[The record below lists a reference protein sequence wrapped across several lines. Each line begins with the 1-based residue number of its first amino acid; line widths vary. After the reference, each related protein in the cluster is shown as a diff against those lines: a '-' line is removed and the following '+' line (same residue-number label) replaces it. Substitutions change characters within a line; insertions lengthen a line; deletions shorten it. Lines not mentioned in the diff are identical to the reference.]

1 MASQSSATFATS
13 ATSAS
18 RSSAFAKPRVFAP
31 VITPFNADASVD
43 APRLVAF
50 CRWLVGQGAGLALF
64 GTNSEANSLSLTER
78 HALLDAVLDAG
89 LDPAQMLPGTG
100 ACALP
105 DAIALTR
112 HASEAGC
119 AGALMLPPFFY
130 KGVGDDGLFGY
141 YADVIEA
148 VGSARLRV
156 LLYHIPQFTGV
167 PITHTL
173 IERLIAAYPDTVV
186 GIKDSSGDWAN
197 TAAMLE
203 KFPGF
208 AVFPASEALLGKAL
222 PLGAAGC
229 ISATANIQ
237 PHAIASLLNATT
249 AEERTGWEG
258 KVATVRLAVQAQ
270 PMIPALKSI
279 VAHYTNDAAWQR
291 VRPPLTSMGGA
302 QSGALLQQLE
312 TLGFAM
318 PSIATALKTVAA

>member
-1 MASQSSATFATS
+1 MAVHRPPAFAT
-13 ATSAS
+13 
-18 RSSAFAKPRVFAP
+18 PRVFAP
-31 VITPFNADASVD
+31 VITPFTKDLRID
-43 APRLVAF
+43 APRFVAF

-64 GTNSEANSLSLTER
+64 GTNSEANSLALTER
-78 HALLDAVLDAG
+78 HALLDDVIEAG

-100 ACALP
+100 SCALP

-112 HASEAGC
+112 HACEAGC

-130 KGVGDDGLFGY
+130 KGVSDDGLFAY
-141 YADVIEA
+141 YSDVIQA
-148 VGSARLRV
+148 IGSDQLRV

-167 PITHTL
+167 PITPTL
-173 IERLIAAYPDTVV
+173 IERLITAYPRTVV

-197 TAAMLE
+197 TEAMLR

-237 PHAIASLLNATT
+237 PQAIASLLNATT
-249 AEERTGWEG
+249 LEERAVWEG

-270 PMIPALKSI
+270 PMIPALKHI
-279 VAHYTNDAAWQR
+279 VAHFANDESWTR
-291 VRPPLTSMGGA
+291 VRPPLMPMNPA
-302 QSGALLQQLE
+302 QSGALLQQLKA
-312 TLGFAM
+312 LDFSLPA
-318 PSIATALKTVAA
+318 IATLATAAA

>member
-1 MASQSSATFATS
+1 MVIT
-13 ATSAS
+13 
-18 RSSAFAKPRVFAP
+18 RPPAFAAPRVFAP
-31 VITPFNADASVD
+31 VVTPFTGDLRLD
-43 APRLVAF
+43 APRFVAF
-50 CRWLVGQGAGLALF
+50 CRWLIGQGAGLALF

-78 HALLDAVLDAG
+78 HALLDCVLDAG
-89 LDPAQMLPGTG
+89 IDPAQLLPGTG
-100 ACALP
+100 SCALP

-130 KGVGDDGLFGY
+130 QGVSDDGLFAY
-141 YADVIEA
+141 YSEVIQA
-148 VGSARLRV
+148 VGSERLRV

-173 IERLIAAYPDTVV
+173 IERLIAAYPQTVV

-197 TAAMLE
+197 TEAMLR

-237 PHAIASLLNATT
+237 PQAIASLLKASSTQ
-249 AEERTGWEG
+249 ERASWEG
-258 KVATVRLAVQAQ
+258 RVATVRLAVQAQ
-270 PMIPALKSI
+270 PMIPALKHI
-279 VAHYTNDAAWQR
+279 VAHFANDNAWSR
-291 VRPPLTSMGGA
+291 VRPPLTSMDPA
-302 QSGALLQQLE
+302 QSAALLQQLE
-312 TLGFAM
+312 ALEFSMPALATLL
-318 PSIATALKTVAA
+318 TEAA

>member
-1 MASQSSATFATS
+1 MSV
-13 ATSAS
+13 S
-18 RSSAFAKPRVFAP
+18 RSSAFATPRVFAP
-31 VITPFNADASVD
+31 VVTPFTDGLDVD
-43 APRLVAF
+43 APRFVAF
-50 CRWLVGQGAGLALF
+50 CQWLVGQGAGLALF
-64 GTNSEANSLSLTER
+64 GTNSEANSLSLAER
-78 HALLDAVLDAG
+78 HALLDQVLEAG
-89 LDPAQMLPGTG
+89 IDPAQMLPGTG

-112 HASEAGC
+112 HATEAGC

-130 KGVGDDGLFGY
+130 QGVSDDGLFAY
-141 YADVIEA
+141 YSSVIQA
-148 VGSARLRV
+148 VGSDQLRV

-173 IERLIAAYPDTVV
+173 IERLIEAYPQTVV

-197 TAAMLE
+197 TAAMLD

-208 AVFPASEALLGKAL
+208 AVFPASEALIGKAL

-237 PHAIASLLNATT
+237 SHAIASLLNAATL
-249 AEERTGWEG
+249 EERAAWED

-279 VAHYTNDAAWQR
+279 VAHFANDPQWAR
-291 VRPPLTSMGGA
+291 VRPPLTPMNPA
-302 QSGALLQQLE
+302 QSGALLQQLQA
-312 TLGFAM
+312 LDFSM
-318 PSIATALKTVAA
+318 PSMASLAAAVA

>member
-1 MASQSSATFATS
+1 MSRTMSPNDASASASPFAT
-13 ATSAS
+13 
-18 RSSAFAKPRVFAP
+18 PRVFAP
-31 VITPFNADASVD
+31 VITPFTADSTVD
-43 APRLVAF
+43 APRFVAF

-64 GTNSEANSLSLTER
+64 GTNSEANSLSLAER
-78 HALLDAVLDAG
+78 HALLDDVVDAG
-89 LDPAQMLPGTG
+89 IDPAQMLPGTG

-112 HASEAGC
+112 HANDAGC

-130 KGVGDDGLFGY
+130 QGVSDDGLFAY

-148 VGSARLRV
+148 VGSERLRV

-173 IERLIAAYPDTVV
+173 IERLIAAYPRTVV

-237 PHAIASLLNATT
+237 PHAIARLLNAATP
-249 AEERTGWEG
+249 EKRTQWEG

-279 VAHYTNDAAWQR
+279 VAHYANDAAWNR
-291 VRPPLTSMGGA
+291 VRPPLTPMNPA
-302 QSGALLQQLE
+302 HSGALLQQLE
-312 TLGFAM
+312 ALGLSM
-318 PSIATALKTVAA
+318 PSMAALAAVAA

>member
-1 MASQSSATFATS
+1 
-13 ATSAS
+13 
-18 RSSAFAKPRVFAP
+18 
-31 VITPFNADASVD
+31 
-43 APRLVAF
+43 
-50 CRWLVGQGAGLALF
+50 
-64 GTNSEANSLSLTER
+64 
-78 HALLDAVLDAG
+78 
-89 LDPAQMLPGTG
+89 MLPGTG

-112 HASEAGC
+112 HVAEAGC

-130 KGVGDDGLFGY
+130 KGVSDDGLFAY
-141 YADVIEA
+141 YSDVIQA
-148 VGSARLRV
+148 VGSDQLRV

-173 IERLIAAYPDTVV
+173 IERLIAAYPQTVV

-208 AVFPASEALLGKAL
+208 AVFPASEGLLGKAL

-237 PHAIASLLNATT
+237 PHAIASLLNAATL
-249 AEERTGWEG
+249 EERAVWEG

-279 VAHYTNDAAWQR
+279 VAHFAKDAEWTR
-291 VRPPLTSMGGA
+291 VRPPLTPMNPA
-302 QSGALLQQLE
+302 QSGALLQQLQA
-312 TLGFAM
+312 LDFSM
-318 PSIATALKTVAA
+318 PSMASLAAVAA

>member
-1 MASQSSATFATS
+1 MVAHRPPAFAT
-13 ATSAS
+13 
-18 RSSAFAKPRVFAP
+18 PRVFAP
-31 VITPFNADASVD
+31 VITPFTKDLRID
-43 APRLVAF
+43 APRFVAF

-64 GTNSEANSLSLTER
+64 GTNSEANSLGLTER
-78 HALLDAVLDAG
+78 HALLDDVIKAG
-89 LDPAQMLPGTG
+89 VDPAHLLPGTG
-100 ACALP
+100 SCALP

-112 HASEAGC
+112 HACEAGC

-130 KGVGDDGLFGY
+130 KGVSDDGLFAY
-141 YADVIEA
+141 YSDVIQA
-148 VGSARLRV
+148 IGSDQLRV

-173 IERLIAAYPDTVV
+173 IERLITAYPRTVV

-197 TAAMLE
+197 TEAMLR

-237 PHAIASLLNATT
+237 PQAIASLLNATT
-249 AEERTGWEG
+249 LEERAVWEG

-270 PMIPALKSI
+270 PMIPALKHI
-279 VAHYTNDAAWQR
+279 VAHFANDESWTR
-291 VRPPLTSMGGA
+291 VRPPLTPMNPA
-302 QSGALLQQLE
+302 QSGALLQQLQALDFSMPAMA
-312 TLGFAM
+312 TLA
-318 PSIATALKTVAA
+318 TVAA

>member
-1 MASQSSATFATS
+1 MSRSTSPNHASASASPFAT
-13 ATSAS
+13 
-18 RSSAFAKPRVFAP
+18 PRVFAP
-31 VITPFNADASVD
+31 VITPFTADSTVD
-43 APRLVAF
+43 APRFVAF

-64 GTNSEANSLSLTER
+64 GTNSEANSLSLAER
-78 HALLDAVLDAG
+78 HALLDDVIDAG
-89 LDPAQMLPGTG
+89 IDPAQMLPGTG

-112 HASEAGC
+112 HANEAGC

-130 KGVGDDGLFGY
+130 QGVSDDGLFAY

-148 VGSARLRV
+148 VGSDRLRV

-173 IERLIAAYPDTVV
+173 IERLIAAYPRTVV

-237 PHAIASLLNATT
+237 PHAIASLLNAATE
-249 AEERTGWEG
+249 EERTQWEG

-270 PMIPALKSI
+270 PMIPALKSV
-279 VAHYTNDAAWQR
+279 VAHFANDAAWNR
-291 VRPPLTSMGGA
+291 VRPPLTPMNPA
-302 QSGALLQQLE
+302 QSGALLQQLQA
-312 TLGFAM
+312 LAFSM
-318 PSIATALKTVAA
+318 PSMAALAAVAA

>member
-1 MASQSSATFATS
+1 MVAHRHPAFAT
-13 ATSAS
+13 
-18 RSSAFAKPRVFAP
+18 PRVFAP
-31 VITPFNADASVD
+31 VITPFTKDLRID
-43 APRLVAF
+43 APRFVAF

-64 GTNSEANSLSLTER
+64 GTNSEANSLGLTER
-78 HALLDAVLDAG
+78 HALLDDVIKAG
-89 LDPAQMLPGTG
+89 VDPAHLLPGTG
-100 ACALP
+100 SCALP

-112 HASEAGC
+112 HACEAGC

-130 KGVGDDGLFGY
+130 KGVSDDGLFAY
-141 YADVIEA
+141 YSDVIQA
-148 VGSARLRV
+148 IGSDQLRV

-173 IERLIAAYPDTVV
+173 IERLITAYPRTVV

-197 TAAMLE
+197 TEAMLR

-237 PHAIASLLNATT
+237 PQAIASLLNATT
-249 AEERTGWEG
+249 LEERAVWEG

-270 PMIPALKSI
+270 PMIPALKHI
-279 VAHYTNDAAWQR
+279 VAHFANDESWTR
-291 VRPPLTSMGGA
+291 VRPPLTPMNPA
-302 QSGALLQQLE
+302 QSGALLQQLQALDFSMPAMA
-312 TLGFAM
+312 TLA
-318 PSIATALKTVAA
+318 TVAA

>member
-1 MASQSSATFATS
+1 MSVVKP
-13 ATSAS
+13 
-18 RSSAFAKPRVFAP
+18 SAFAVPRVFAP
-31 VITPFNADASVD
+31 VVTPFAADLSVD
-43 APRLVAF
+43 TARFVAF
-50 CRWLVGQGAGLALF
+50 CQWLVGQGAGLALF
-64 GTNSEANSLSLTER
+64 GTNSEANSLSLAER
-78 HALLDAVLDAG
+78 HAALHAVLDAG
-89 LDPAQMLPGTG
+89 IDPAQMLPGTG

-112 HASEAGC
+112 HACEAGC

-130 KGVGDDGLFGY
+130 QGVSDDGLFAY

-148 VGSARLRV
+148 VGSSQLRV

-173 IERLIAAYPDTVV
+173 IERLIAAYPQTVV
-186 GIKDSSGDWAN
+186 GIKDSSGDWSN

-203 KFPGF
+203 KFPGL

-237 PHAIASLLNATT
+237 PHAIASLLNAATQ
-249 AEERTGWEG
+249 EERTLWEG

-279 VAHYTNDAAWQR
+279 VAHFANDPAWLR
-291 VRPPLTSMGGA
+291 VRPPLTSMNPA
-302 QSGALLQQLE
+302 QGGALLQQLRA
-312 TLGFAM
+312 LDFSM
-318 PSIATALKTVAA
+318 PSMAQLATVVA

>member
-1 MASQSSATFATS
+1 MSVSLPPAFAT
-13 ATSAS
+13 
-18 RSSAFAKPRVFAP
+18 PRVFAP
-31 VITPFNADASVD
+31 VVTPFTAELGID
-43 APRLVAF
+43 APRFVAF

-64 GTNSEANSLSLTER
+64 GTNSEANSLSLSER
-78 HALLDAVLDAG
+78 HALLDEVIEAG
-89 LDPAQMLPGTG
+89 IDPARMLPGTG

-112 HASEAGC
+112 HACEAGC

-130 KGVGDDGLFGY
+130 QGVSDEGLFAY

-148 VGSARLRV
+148 VGSDQFRV

-173 IERLIAAYPDTVV
+173 IERLIAAYPRTVV

-197 TAAMLE
+197 TSAMLE

-237 PHAIASLLNATT
+237 PHAIASLLNAATPD
-249 AEERTGWEG
+249 ERAVWEG

-270 PMIPALKSI
+270 PMIPALKHI
-279 VAHYTNDAAWQR
+279 VAHFANDAAWAR
-291 VRPPLTSMGGA
+291 VRPPLTAMDSGQA
-302 QSGALLQQLE
+302 GALLRQLE
-312 TLGFAM
+312 ALDFSM
-318 PSIATALKTVAA
+318 PSLATVAAVAV

>member
-1 MASQSSATFATS
+1 MAVHRPPAFAT
-13 ATSAS
+13 
-18 RSSAFAKPRVFAP
+18 PRVFAP
-31 VITPFNADASVD
+31 VITPFTKDLRID
-43 APRLVAF
+43 APRFVAF

-64 GTNSEANSLSLTER
+64 GTNSEANSLALTER
-78 HALLDAVLDAG
+78 HALLDDVIEAG

-100 ACALP
+100 SCALP

-112 HASEAGC
+112 HACEAGC

-130 KGVGDDGLFGY
+130 KGVSDDGLFAY
-141 YADVIEA
+141 YSDVIQA
-148 VGSARLRV
+148 IGSDQLRV

-167 PITHTL
+167 PITPTL
-173 IERLIAAYPDTVV
+173 IERLITAYPRTVV

-197 TAAMLE
+197 TEAMLR

-237 PHAIASLLNATT
+237 PQAIASLLNATT
-249 AEERTGWEG
+249 LEERAVWEG

-270 PMIPALKSI
+270 PMIPALKHI
-279 VAHYTNDAAWQR
+279 VAHFANDESWTR
-291 VRPPLTSMGGA
+291 VRPPLSPMNPA
-302 QSGALLQQLE
+302 QSGALMQQLKALDFSLPAI
-312 TLGFAM
+312 TL
-318 PSIATALKTVAA
+318 ATAAA

>member
-1 MASQSSATFATS
+1 MSVVSP
-13 ATSAS
+13 
-18 RSSAFAKPRVFAP
+18 SAFATPRVFAP
-31 VITPFNADASVD
+31 VVTPFTADLKID
-43 APRLVAF
+43 TMRFVAF

-64 GTNSEANSLSLTER
+64 GTNSEANSLSLAER
-78 HALLDAVLDAG
+78 HALLDAALEARI
-89 LDPAQMLPGTG
+89 DPAQMLPGTG

-112 HASEAGC
+112 HACEAGC

-130 KGVGDDGLFGY
+130 KGVSDDGLFAY
-141 YADVIEA
+141 YANVIEA
-148 VGSARLRV
+148 VGSAQLRV

-173 IERLIAAYPDTVV
+173 IERLIAAYPHTVV

-197 TAAMLE
+197 TAAMLK

-237 PHAIASLLNATT
+237 PHAIARLLKATT
-249 AEERTGWEG
+249 QAERTAWEN
-258 KVATVRLAVQAQ
+258 KVATIRLAVQAQ
-270 PMIPALKSI
+270 PMIPALKHI
-279 VAHYTNDAAWQR
+279 VAHFADDPAWTR
-291 VRPPLTSMGGA
+291 VRPPLTPMNPAQADALIQQLHALDFSMPSMPSTPR
-302 QSGALLQQLE
+302 SGAE
-312 TLGFAM
+312 
-318 PSIATALKTVAA
+318 AA

>member
-1 MASQSSATFATS
+1 MSVSPP
-13 ATSAS
+13 
-18 RSSAFAKPRVFAP
+18 SAFATPRVFAP
-31 VITPFNADASVD
+31 VVTPFTSEFGID
-43 APRLVAF
+43 APRFVAF

-64 GTNSEANSLSLTER
+64 GTNSEANSLSLSER
-78 HALLDAVLDAG
+78 HALLDEVIEAG
-89 LDPAQMLPGTG
+89 IDPARMLPGTG

-112 HASEAGC
+112 HACEAGC

-130 KGVGDDGLFGY
+130 QGVSDDGLFAY

-148 VGSARLRV
+148 VGSDRLRV

-173 IERLIAAYPDTVV
+173 IERLIAAYPRTVV

-237 PHAIASLLNATT
+237 PHAIASLLNAAT
-249 AEERTGWEG
+249 AEERAEWEG
-258 KVATVRLAVQAQ
+258 KVATVRFAVQAQ
-270 PMIPALKSI
+270 PMIPALKHI
-279 VAHYTNDAAWQR
+279 VAHFANDAAWAR
-291 VRPPLTSMGGA
+291 VRPPLTAMD
-302 QSGALLQQLE
+302 SGQAGSLLRQLE
-312 TLGFAM
+312 ALDFSM
-318 PSIATALKTVAA
+318 PSLASVAAVAA